1 MIDLSLYL
9 VASKQDKSDETFLN
23 TLEQAIKGGVGII
36 QLREKELSA
45 RKFFELAFKVKK
57 LCDAYYI
64 PLIINDR
71 LDIALAL
78 DASGVH
84 LGQEDL
90 DIKLARKILG
100 KDKIIGLSLQ
110 KIEQLKNIEGVNYL
124 GCGAINLTP
133 TKKSEIL
140 SLEILE
146 QIITLSKL
154 PVVAIGGI
162 DETNVLNLKGLKLSG
177 IAVVRAI
184 MCAKDPF
191 LVSKNLR
198 KLFKSL

>member
-1 MIDLSLYL
+1 MIDFSLYL
-9 VASKQDKSDETFLN
+9 VASKQDKSDEAFLN
-23 TLEQAIKGGVGII
+23 ILEQAIKGGASII

-45 RKFFELAFKVKK
+45 RKFFELGFKVKK
-57 LCDAYYI
+57 LCDTYCI

-78 DASGVH
+78 NASGVH

-90 DIKLARKILG
+90 DIKIARKILG

-110 KIEQLKNIEGVNYL
+110 KIEQLKNIKEADYL

-140 SLEILE
+140 SLDILK
-146 QIITLSKL
+146 QIIALSNL

-162 DETNVLNLKGLKLSG
+162 NEINILNLKGLKLSG

-191 LVSKNLR
+191 LASKNLK

>member
-23 TLEQAIKGGVGII
+23 TLEQAIRGGVGII

-57 LCDAYYI
+57 LCDAYCI

-110 KIEQLKNIEGVNYL
+110 KIEQLKNIEGANYL
-124 GCGAINLTP
+124 GCGAINSTP

-191 LVSKNLR
+191 LASKNLR